1 MDQKPEKTSNILI
14 VDKDPAAIEVFKNML
29 SNKGFEV
36 GTART
41 GAEAEDFMKNQK
53 YDVIITDYNMPDI
66 DGYKL
71 TNTVKT
77 FYRNYKVMMVSN
89 DAKKQELLLK
99 RGARETF
106 DQPLNMDDFIK
117 ELCSLIEDRRHSKRF
132 HRGHEMADQD
142 IYCTIRDRD
151 DNRTYEGTI
160 LNISIDGALVVLKT
174 PIPKSPHINLEFS
187 LSRES
192 RVTCKITGW
201 VVRIIVEKA
210 NEYQAAIC
218 FDENQNL
225 NMLEYFAPAIN
236 FLKK

>member
-1 MDQKPEKTSNILI
+1 MDTAHEKLSNVLI
-14 VDKDPAAIEVFKNML
+14 VDKDPAAMEVFKNML
-29 SNKGFEV
+29 KSKGFEV
-36 GTART
+36 GTAST
-41 GAEAEDFMKNQK
+41 GGEAVEFMKNK
-53 YDVIITDYNMPDI
+53 TYDVIITDYNLPDL
-66 DGYKL
+66 DGYTL
-71 TNTVKT
+71 LNTVKT
-77 FYRNYKVMMVSN
+77 FYRNYKVMVVSQ
-89 DAKKQELLLK
+89 DEKKQELLLK

-151 DNRTYEGTI
+151 DNRTYEGV
-160 LNISIDGALVVLKT
+160 LSNISIDGALVVLKT
-174 PIPKSPHINLEFS
+174 PLPKAPHINLEFS